1 MKEETSHK
9 STNRIVCELFLI
21 SCIVLLELSFFSE
34 INTFLNN
41 LIHSVG
47 LGSGIGLFFATIW
60 FYAPVILAPFVFLS
74 FRYDALLARIKATSS
89 PEGLAR
95 NLFLTNI
102 FAAIFCSFFWAMKA
116 IGILEAA
123 WYEFDNFN
131 FIMLGAVIFFSYT
144 AAISNLKSAEGLA
157 NGLKYAFLICFCYVF
172 YFWFGLDDGCV
183 TTGADPLFGGG
194 GETDCDPDYTKQRDD
209 LGNAGIAE
217 GFNSDAAFAVQ
228 YLWMTTASFL
238 TITLVYAVKVRKKK
252 I

>member
-1 MKEETSHK
+1 MNLKTSNK

-47 LGSGIGLFFATIW
+47 LGSGFWLFVAAIW
-60 FYAPVILAPFVFLS
+60 FYLPIVLIPFFLLNFS
-74 FRYDALLARIKATSS
+74 FDKLLAQLKATSS

-102 FAAIFCSFFWAMKA
+102 LAAIFCSFFWALKA
-116 IGILEAA
+116 RGILEAA

-144 AAISNLKSAEGLA
+144 AANSNLKSTKSLA
-157 NGLKYAFLICFCYVF
+157 DGLKYAFVICFCCVF

-217 GFNSDAAFAVQ
+217 GFNSDAVFAVQ

-238 TITLVYAVKVRKKK
+238 TITLVYIFKVRKK
-252 I
+252 